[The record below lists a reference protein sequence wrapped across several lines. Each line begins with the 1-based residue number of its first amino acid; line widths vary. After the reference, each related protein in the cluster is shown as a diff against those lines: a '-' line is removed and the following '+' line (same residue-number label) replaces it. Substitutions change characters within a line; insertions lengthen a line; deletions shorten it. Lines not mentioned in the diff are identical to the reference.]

1 MSNIKAPK
9 ADRIGNDFHE
19 GPNPGPGGEI
29 DTGDSLVPP
38 YDGRTRGRNET
49 SEGPKLTMSE
59 EAPSVG
65 ESTTHGDDNVDDRKE
80 AGRSMPARLAP
91 TSKERR

>member
-38 YDGRTRGRNET
+38 YDGRTRGRKET
-49 SEGPKLTMSE
+49 PEGPEITMSG
-59 EAPSVG
+59 EAPPGEASQPESGAGHREDARTTPEGVG
-65 ESTTHGDDNVDDRKE
+65 ETETR
-80 AGRSMPARLAP
+80 AG
-91 TSKERR
+91 ERR